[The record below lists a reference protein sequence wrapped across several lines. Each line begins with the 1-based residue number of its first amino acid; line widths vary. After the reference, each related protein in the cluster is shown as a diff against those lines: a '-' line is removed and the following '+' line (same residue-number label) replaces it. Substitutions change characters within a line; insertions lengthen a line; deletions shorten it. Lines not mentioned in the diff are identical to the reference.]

1 MSTESSP
8 AERMLS
14 LHLMGGPWISQSV
27 YVASSLGIADHLDT
41 TPMPVAELARACDA
55 DEDALYRFCRTL
67 AGLGVLEA
75 HPNRSFTLTDMGAT
89 LRTDAPHSLRWGI
102 MLHGGETFRAWADV
116 LYTVRTGAPAFDH
129 VFGESF
135 FDYLKTYTEYNEIF
149 NRTMGV
155 TDQVPDV
162 LAEYDFDDSQ
172 LVADLGGG
180 IGTLLAGVLVK
191 HPHLRG
197 ILQDLPAGVEGAAE
211 NLAAHGVADRCEVIG
226 ESFFD
231 SIPAGADMYIVSR
244 VLHNWNDDQ
253 AVGLLEGVRAAM
265 KPDGRLLVI
274 DHLLP
279 DTDGFHP
286 ALLAD
291 LHMLVVL
298 GGKDRTGQEL
308 RALLEAAGFIVG
320 RQWDGHP
327 EVSPRVDS
335 MMEALPTDTQ

>member
-8 AERMLS
+8 ADRMLS
-14 LHLMGGPWISQSV
+14 LHLMGGPWIGQSIF
-27 YVASSLGIADHLDT
+27 AAASLGIADHLDDK
-41 TPMPVAELARACDA
+41 PMPVAELARACDA
-55 DEDALYRFCRTL
+55 DEDALYRFCRAL

-75 HPNRSFTLTDMGAT
+75 HPNRSFALTDMGAT

-135 FDYLKTYTEYNEIF
+135 FDYLKTRPEYNEIF

-155 TDQVPDV
+155 TDKEPDV
-162 LAEYDFDDSQ
+162 LAEYDFGDAQ

-197 ILQDLPAGVEGAAE
+197 ILQDLPAGVEGAGE
-211 NLAAHGVADRCEVIG
+211 NLAKHGVADRCEVIG

-231 SIPAGADMYIVSR
+231 SIPTAADTYIMSR
-244 VLHNWNDDQ
+244 VLHNWDDDQ
-253 AVGLLEGVRAAM
+253 AVRLLNGVRAAM
-265 KPDGRLLVI
+265 KPDGRLLII

-279 DTDGFHP
+279 DTEGFHP

-298 GGKDRTGQEL
+298 GGKDRTEHEL
-308 RALLEAAGFIVG
+308 RALLAAAGFTVA
-320 RQWDGHP
+320 RRWDGQS
-327 EVSPRVDS
+327 EVNPRVDS
-335 MMEALPTDTQ
+335 MLEALPADTQ